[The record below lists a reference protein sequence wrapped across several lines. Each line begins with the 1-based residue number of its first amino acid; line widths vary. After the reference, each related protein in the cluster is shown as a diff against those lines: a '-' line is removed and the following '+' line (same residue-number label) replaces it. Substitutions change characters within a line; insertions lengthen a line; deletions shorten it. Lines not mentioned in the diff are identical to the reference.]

1 MRRRALWVL
10 IGVFVLGVGTGAFL
24 DRACLKFHWCGHR
37 GWRGGGE
44 TSLEKRQAR
53 ILNFMVRRLDLSDD
67 QRASIEPI
75 LSETWRDVSALGL
88 GFMDR
93 MEALLQQ
100 HADRIRLQLRP
111 GQVEKFDRIVDRFT
125 QKIPQVATPPGPGP
139 DSPLIAPFPP
149 TEPPFVQQSV
159 AS

>member
-1 MRRRALWVL
+1 ML

-24 DRACLKFHWCGHR
+24 DRACLKLHWCGHR

-44 TSLEKRQAR
+44 PSLEKRQAR
-53 ILNFMVRRLDLSDD
+53 ILDFMVRRLDLSDD

-111 GQVEKFDRIVDRFT
+111 GQVEKFDRIVDRF
-125 QKIPQVATPPGPGP
+125 QKKSRKWRHRLGQDPTPP
-139 DSPLIAPFPP
+139 
-149 TEPPFVQQSV
+149 
-159 AS
+159 